1 MQYRYAFRVD
11 RDFPQGRYV
20 DLAPNQGIDELRA
33 RCLTDLREMM
43 RAKIRAVHE
52 SLGDPERLQLAMLRF
67 MFLVDKRAT
76 DLLTGQE
83 VAWMNAV
90 RARLAR
96 IWAIRQAADDIEDEI
111 TALSTVAALFDH
123 SAALAGNPIWPE

>member
-11 RDFPQGRYV
+11 RDFPQGRYI
-20 DLAPNQGIDELRA
+20 DLAPTQAIDELRE
-33 RCLTDLREMM
+33 RCLADLREMM

-52 SLGDPERLQLAMLRF
+52 SLGDPERQQLAMLRF
-67 MFLVDKRAT
+67 MFLVDKRAN
-76 DLLTGQE
+76 DPLTGQE
-83 VAWMNAV
+83 AAWMNAV

-111 TALSTVAALFDH
+111 AALPTVAALFDH
-123 SAALAGNPIWPE
+123 STALAGNPIWPE